1 MPWPTL
7 VNMAANDGNPFH
19 CGFPMRCSEYS
30 HMPEY
35 AAFPA
40 LGKPFMRLAFI
51 ELHPPQQAEQLQTAR
66 Q

>member
-1 MPWPTL
+1 
-7 VNMAANDGNPFH
+7 
-19 CGFPMRCSEYS
+19 
-30 HMPEY
+30 MPEY